1 MSVFLSFTVLGI
13 VSGAIYGILATGLV
27 VTYNTTGVFNFAQ
40 GAVGMVAAF
49 SYWQLWQEWHWPFLL
64 AIVVI
69 VFIEAPLLAIAVEF
83 VLFRRIHGASVERS
97 LMVTLGLLVIL
108 LGVATIF
115 WSSPDVIRSV
125 PSYFTQS
132 DGNVLSVHLFGSN
145 GVTVQY
151 QQIMFVVIAAVVSV
165 GLGLFLRRVRLGVA
179 MRAVVDDPQLVAM
192 AGAKPYRMSQAG
204 WVLGF
209 MLAAVAG
216 VLLAP
221 VVGQTGLTADQLTLL
236 ALNGFAAAVVGRLR
250 SLPMTFVGAIALGL
264 ITQYCVGYLP
274 GHINA
279 GLASVL
285 TEVIPVAFLF
295 LVLLVI
301 PAARLAPAGRLAVR
315 AAPKVVTARQSVAG
329 AILLIAGMVVL
340 SAMVGDTA
348 LSTLTQGLAFGIVGL
363 SLVLLVGYAGQV
375 SLCQLTFMGIGAFT
389 MGKVFGGDSWWGL
402 ILAVVIS
409 GAVGAVVALPA
420 LRLRGL
426 YLALATFAFGEVMFS
441 AFFDNDVYPRRR
453 VDQRRPGALAL
464 HALGGEP
471 GHADRGIRRRRRVR
485 AHRRP
490 GPAQRIRTETGGDE
504 RLARG
509 LRHRRPQRRAHQND
523 RLLPLCG
530 HGRVGR
536 RLLRRPAGRH
546 RRQRRPVHRQPD
558 PAPLR
563 RHLGYPHADRRAAR
577 GHDGR
582 RVARAPDAPAGLA
595 GRSDRSGRR
604 HRDHR
609 AGQLPRR
616 PPRHSMALGPRVA
629 ALLRPGTRS
638 PAASPGPGGGPCL
651 RVAPG
656 RRATAPWWS
665 TTSASTS
672 AASLRCPTS
681 PCEPRPAR

>member
-1 MSVFLSFTVLGI
+1 VSVFLSFTVLGI

-83 VLFRRIHGASVERS
+83 VLFRRIHGATVERS

-441 AFFDNDVYPRRR
+441 AFFDNASVIPD
-453 VDQRRPGALAL
+453 
-464 HALGGEP
+464 GES
-471 GHADRGIRRRRRVR
+471 INV
-485 AHRRP
+485 
-490 GPAQRIRTETGGDE
+490 
-504 RLARG
+504 
-509 LRHRRPQRRAHQND
+509 
-523 RLLPLCG
+523 
-530 HGRVGR
+530 GRVPLPFMHSVGNRAMLIEASVAAAVCVLIVGLVRRSAFGR
-536 RLLRRPAGRH
+536 RLVAMSDSPAAYATVGLSAVRTKMIVFSLSAAMAGLGGVYYAGQQGGIGANDVPFIASLTLLLFVAIWGI
-546 RRQRRPVHRQPD
+546 RTLTGALLGGMTAAVLPVLQTHLPASLADLTGLAAGIGIIVLANFPDGLLGIPWLSDRVSLPFSDRAREPQPLLLD
-558 PAPLR
+558 QE
-563 RHLGYPHADRRAAR
+563 
-577 GHDGR
+577 
-582 RVARAPDAPAGLA
+582 VARA
-595 GRSDRSGRR
+595 
-604 HRDHR
+604 
-609 AGQLPRR
+609 
-616 PPRHSMALGPRVA
+616 
-629 ALLRPGTRS
+629 
-638 PAASPGPGGGPCL
+638 
-651 RVAPG
+651 
-656 RRATAPWWS
+656 
-665 TTSASTS
+665 
-672 AASLRCPTS
+672 
-681 PCEPRPAR
+681 